1 MKRIRMV
8 LIIMLSLIF
17 LAAAFYMGKYLWR
30 SYQTQQDFRELK
42 SEKTISLKNLW
53 KQNHDLVGWIT
64 IKGTKIDYPVMQT
77 KEIPEFYLRRNFDK
91 KYSLAGT
98 PFLDAASDLTQT
110 SNLLIYGHNMQDG
123 TMFHDLLEYAN
134 EEFYRNHQTFIFE
147 TVKYGL
153 ATYEVIAAF
162 YTEVDTT
169 DFRYYDYAGMSSQKD
184 YETYVQEIKKLA
196 CYEINLTADGEQ
208 LLTLSTC
215 SYHVDDKKGRFVVV
229 AKKVQ

>member
-1 MKRIRMV
+1 
-8 LIIMLSLIF
+8 MLSLIF
-17 LAAAFYMGKYLWR
+17 LAATFYMGKYLWW
-30 SYQTQQDFRELK
+30 SFQTQQDFRELK
-42 SEKTISLKNLW
+42 KEKTISLKNLW
-53 KQNHDLVGWIT
+53 KQNHDLIGWIT

-77 KEIPEFYLRRNFDK
+77 KESPEFYLRRNFNK
-91 KYSLAGT
+91 EYSLAGT
-98 PFLDAASDLTQT
+98 PFLDAASDLTRT
-110 SNLLIYGHNMQDG
+110 SNLLMYGHNMQDG
-123 TMFHDLLEYAN
+123 TMFHDLLEYAD
-134 EEFYRNHQTFIFE
+134 EEFCRNHPTFTFE

-184 YETYVQEIKKLA
+184 YETYVREIKKLS
-196 CYEINLTADGEQ
+196 CYETNLAVDGEQ

-215 SYHVDDKKGRFVVV
+215 SYHVQAKKGRFVVV